1 MKVNKPE
8 AKIDFVVDQA
18 FVDSLVDPGAND
30 IMKAETFYQFYPLYH
45 LYLLYLIVHQIHDRD
60 ECPKEDELKKMSLN
74 SSAIQNLSWK
84 FKEEIPIYRF
94 IHNIML
100 NRIDEVK
107 TALDQS
113 AIKMKSN
120 LDNVSLFEYAGK
132 APIVYGFNYVTL
144 AAALGRT
151 EMVRLFIEKK
161 ANPARMVCYESV
173 KPAPIP
179 LSVNECLIMNA
190 LYRWYKSGKKQGL
203 KSTQAE
209 DLIDTIILASK
220 KSPSIVSKDH
230 LLEQGIRVSWYWTS
244 LNNVINNIELL
255 KKLIPLNPEAM
266 KENLGI
272 SK

>member
-1 MKVNKPE
+1 MKVIKPNE
-8 AKIDFVVDQA
+8 KVDFVVDQA

-45 LYLLYLIVHQIHDRD
+45 LYLLYLVIDQIHDRD

-100 NRIDEVK
+100 NRIDAVK
-107 TALDQS
+107 TALDQGVV
-113 AIKMKSN
+113 KMQSN

-161 ANPARMVCYESV
+161 ANPARMVFYESV

-190 LYRWYKSGKKQGL
+190 LYRWYKSGKEKMN
-203 KSTQAE
+203 KAATE
-209 DLIDTIILASK
+209 ELINIIILASK
-220 KSPSIVSKDH
+220 KSPAIVNEDH
-230 LLEQGIRVSWYWTS
+230 LLNGGIRVQCYWMHIQEAVEDATM
-244 LNNVINNIELL
+244 LKNLL
-255 KKLIPLNPEAM
+255 PLNPSVM
-266 KENLGI
+266 KEILNFDA
-272 SK
+272 